1 MTIAVYPK
9 YESYK
14 DGASE
19 RLDFPTPSH
28 WQNDKA
34 RFLFRFNKGL
44 TITKENLQDEG
55 IPCVNYGEIH
65 SQFGFEVDPARDAL
79 KCVSPDY
86 LKANA
91 GSLLRRGDFVFADT
105 SEDIEGSGNFTHLA
119 SDEPTFAG
127 YHTLIARPNNRAET
141 RYLAYMLNSSSFR
154 KQVQRAVKGVKVFS
168 ISQGLLKN
176 LEILLP
182 PLPEQRAIAA
192 FLDGKCATIDEAVRI
207 KEEQIRLLAERRQIL
222 IQQAVTRG
230 LNPDAP
236 MKDSGIDWIGQIP
249 AHWEVH
255 RNFTLFR
262 ETKNAGNAGL
272 PVLSVSIHS
281 GVSKEELSEEEN
293 IRSIIKI
300 EDRSSYKEVRPGDIA
315 YNMMRAWQGGIGAVH
330 THGMVSPAYVVA
342 RPVVGLVADYFE
354 LLYRTPA
361 FIRQMDASSKGI
373 TDFRKRLYW
382 DDFRNCL
389 TIAPPKAEQEE
400 IIRYSS
406 DISEKFHHA
415 TSLKQSQITALREY
429 KTSLINAAVTGKIK
443 VL

>member
-1 MTIAVYPK
+1 MNNAAYPK
-9 YESYK
+9 YDSYQDVK
-14 DGASE
+14 ISWCE
-19 RLDFPTPSH
+19 ELPSH
-28 WQNDKA
+28 WTTQPIRN
-34 RFLFRFNKGL
+34 LFTESRRKNGDGKNKDYL
-44 TITKENLQDEG
+44 SLMANRG
-55 IPCVNYGEIH
+55 IIPYSEKGDVGNKMPADLSGCKLVDVDDFVLN
-65 SQFGFEVDPARDAL
+65 SMNFGIGSFGVSSL
-79 KCVSPDY
+79 KGVCSSVY
-86 LKANA
+86 VILKANSPA
-91 GSLLRRGDFVFADT
+91 SIRYYERIFQHPQFQTFSQSL
-105 SEDIEGSGNFTHLA
+105 GNGILA
-119 SDEPTFAG
+119 HRCAIGWDE
-127 YHTLIARPNNRAET
+127 
-141 RYLAYMLNSSSFR
+141 
-154 KQVQRAVKGVKVFS
+154 
-168 ISQGLLKN
+168 LKN
-176 LEILLP
+176 AHFPVPPVEEI
-182 PLPEQRAIAA
+182 QAIAA
-192 FLDGKCATIDEAVRI
+192 FLDEKCATIDEAVRI

-222 IQQAVTRG
+222 IQEAVTRG

-249 AHWEVH
+249 AHWVVR
-255 RNFTLFR
+255 RNFALFR

-342 RPVVGLVADYFE
+342 RPVIDLVADYFE

-389 TIAPPKAEQEE
+389 TIVPPKAEQEE

-406 DISEKFHHA
+406 DISAKFHHA
-415 TSLKQSQITALREY
+415 TSLKQFQITALREY

>member
-1 MTIAVYPK
+1 MNIAAYPK

-182 PLPEQRAIAA
+182 PLPEQRVIAA

-207 KEEQIRLLAERRQIL
+207 KEEQIRLLTERRQIL
-222 IQQAVTRG
+222 IQEAVTRG
-230 LNPDAP
+230 LNPNAP

-249 AHWEVH
+249 AHWEVK
-255 RNFTLFR
+255 RFKYLFEQSR
-262 ETKNAGNAGL
+262 L
-272 PVLSVSIHS
+272 PVRPSDEVVTSFRDGQVTLRSNRRLEGFTEAIIEGGYQGIRVGQLVLNSMDAFEGAI
-281 GVSKEELSEEEN
+281 GVSEADGKCTPEYVICDPIQDGLS
-293 IRSIIKI
+293 
-300 EDRSSYKEVRPGDIA
+300 
-315 YNMMRAWQGGIGAVH
+315 QH
-330 THGMVSPAYVVA
+330 
-342 RPVVGLVADYFE
+342 YFAN
-354 LLYRTPA
+354 LL
-361 FIRQMDASSKGI
+361 RQMALARYIQVICNAVRQRAVRIRFNNLAHRFVVVPPAGEQKQIVEFVETTKKQIGDA
-373 TDFRKRLYW
+373 
-382 DDFRNCL
+382 
-389 TIAPPKAEQEE
+389 IA
-400 IIRYSS
+400 
-406 DISEKFHHA
+406 
-415 TSLKQSQITALREY
+415 LKQSQVTALREY
-429 KTSLINAAVTGKIK
+429 KASLINAAVTGKIK
-443 VL
+443 VF